1 MQALIVGLVFALAQ
15 GLLSASVGLS
25 ADLVILKSSDTSPH
39 QQALDSIRRHLPG
52 HLPVKEYN
60 LEGRL
65 DRAQDIG
72 ATIRGTHPQLVIA
85 IGLKATLV
93 ARAELPDTPILFC
106 MVVHPEEY
114 GLPANNMVGIL
125 NKVAP
130 AAQLRQIASLI
141 PTGHS
146 IGLLYDERKTGAF
159 VAEAQVKARLL
170 GMTLIAVPVTH
181 QDAIVG
187 ALRTLLPKINLLWV
201 VQDSTVVTEDSL
213 ESLMESSLRE
223 KVPVFT
229 FSTTLVRRGALGAL
243 VIQPSDAGR
252 QAARVAVTMLA
263 HRGPSMPVMLEPET
277 PELAFNLNTAEFI
290 GLATDQTTIRTA
302 TILIGGP
309 GDVAQQERTILKE
322 LLQ

>member
-1 MQALIVGLVFALAQ
+1 MRALIVGLVFALAQ
-15 GLLSASVGLS
+15 GFLSASVGLS
-25 ADLVILKSSDTSPH
+25 ADLVVLTSSDTPSY
-39 QQALDSIRRHLPG
+39 QQALDSIRHHLSS
-52 HLPVKEYN
+52 HLPVKAYN
-60 LEGRL
+60 LEGRI

-72 ATIRGTHPQLVIA
+72 ATIRGIHPQLVIA

-93 ARAELPDTPILFC
+93 ARAELPDTPLLFC

-114 GLPANNMVGIL
+114 GLPATNMVGIL

-130 AAQLRQIASLI
+130 AAQLQQIATLI
-141 PTGHS
+141 PRAHS

-159 VAEAQVKARLL
+159 VAEAQRKARLL

-187 ALRTLLPKINLLWV
+187 ALRTLLPKIDLLWV
-201 VQDSTVVTEDSL
+201 VQDSTIATEDSL
-213 ESLMESSLRE
+213 ESLLESSLRE
-223 KVPVFT
+223 KVPIFT

-243 VIQPSDAGR
+243 VILPSDVGR
-252 QAARVAVTMLA
+252 QVARVAEAMLA
-263 HRGPSMPVMLEPET
+263 HRGPSAPVMLEPEA
-277 PELAFNLNTAEFI
+277 PQLALNLNTAEFI

-309 GDVAQQERTILKE
+309 GDVAQQEQTILKE

>member
-1 MQALIVGLVFALAQ
+1 MWAIIVGIVFALAQ
-15 GLLSASVGLS
+15 GLLSASVGLC
-25 ADLVILKSSDTSPH
+25 ADLVILTSSDTSSY
-39 QQALDSIRRHLPG
+39 QQALDSIRRNLPSHLT
-52 HLPVKEYN
+52 VKEYN
-60 LEGRL
+60 LEGRI

-72 ATIRGTHPQLVIA
+72 AAIRGTHPPLVIA

-93 ARAELPDTPILFC
+93 ARAELPNTPILFC

-114 GLPANNMVGIL
+114 GLPTTNMVGIL
-125 NKVAP
+125 NKVSP
-130 AAQLRQIASLI
+130 AAQLRQITTLI
-141 PTGHS
+141 PTAHS
-146 IGLLYDERKTGAF
+146 IGLLYDERKTGTF

-170 GMTLIAVPVTH
+170 GMTLIAVPVAH

-187 ALRTLLPKINLLWV
+187 ALRALLPKIDLLWI

-223 KVPVFT
+223 KVPIFT
-229 FSTTLVRRGALGAL
+229 FSTTLVQRGALGAL
-243 VIQPSDAGR
+243 VIHPSDVGR
-252 QAARVAVTMLA
+252 QAARVAVTLLA
-263 HRGPSMPVMLEPET
+263 HRGPSAPVMLEPET

-302 TILIGGP
+302 AILIGGP
-309 GDVAQQERTILKE
+309 GDIAQQEQTILKE

>member
-1 MQALIVGLVFALAQ
+1 MRALIVGLVFALAQ
-15 GLLSASVGLS
+15 GVLGASASLA
-25 ADLVILKSSDTSPH
+25 ADLVILTSSDTSSY
-39 QQALDSIRRHLPG
+39 QQALDSIRRHLPVQ
-52 HLPVKEYN
+52 HSVKEYN
-60 LEGRL
+60 LEGRI
-65 DRAQDIG
+65 DRANDIG
-72 ATIRGTHPQLVIA
+72 AVIRGTHPQLVIA

-114 GLPANNMVGIL
+114 GLPAANMVGIV

-130 AAQLRQIASLI
+130 AAQLQQIATLI
-141 PTGHS
+141 PKAHS

-159 VAEAQVKARLL
+159 VAEAQRKARLL

-187 ALRTLLPKINLLWV
+187 TLRTLLPKIDLLWI

-213 ESLMESSLRE
+213 ESLLESSLRE
-223 KVPVFT
+223 KVPIFA

-243 VIQPSDAGR
+243 VIHPSNIGR
-252 QAARVAVTMLA
+252 QAARVAEAMLA
-263 HRGPSMPVMLEPET
+263 HRGPAAPVMLD
-277 PELAFNLNTAEFI
+277 PELPQLALNLNTAEFI

-302 TILIGGP
+302 AILIGGP
-309 GDVAQQERTILKE
+309 GDVAQQEQTILKE

>member
-1 MQALIVGLVFALAQ
+1 MRTIIVSIVFALAQ

-25 ADLVILKSSDTSPH
+25 ADLIILTSSDTSSY
-39 QQALDSIRRHLPG
+39 QQALDSLRRHLPG
-52 HLPVKEYN
+52 HLTVKEYN
-60 LEGRL
+60 LERRI

-72 ATIRGTHPQLVIA
+72 AVIRGAHPQLVIA

-114 GLPANNMVGIL
+114 GLPATNMVGIL

-130 AAQLRQIASLI
+130 AAQLRQITALL
-141 PTGHS
+141 PTAHS
-146 IGLLYDERKTGAF
+146 IGLLYDERKTGTF

-170 GMTLIAVPVTH
+170 GMTLIAIPVAH
-181 QDAIVG
+181 QDAIAG
-187 ALRTLLPKINLLWV
+187 SLRTLLPKIDLLWV

-229 FSTTLVRRGALGAL
+229 FSTTLVKRGALGAL
-243 VIQPSDAGR
+243 VIHPSDVGR

-263 HRGPSMPVMLEPET
+263 HRGPSAPVMLEPEA

-290 GLATDQTTIRTA
+290 GLSTDQTTIRTA
-302 TILIGGP
+302 AILIGGP
-309 GDVAQQERTILKE
+309 GDFAQHERTILKE

>member
-1 MQALIVGLVFALAQ
+1 
-15 GLLSASVGLS
+15 LS
-25 ADLVILKSSDTSPH
+25 ADLVILKSSETVPY
-39 QQALDSIRRHLPG
+39 QQALDSIRHHLPG
-52 HLPVKEYN
+52 HVPVKEYN
-60 LEGRL
+60 LEGRI
-65 DRAQDIG
+65 DRAKDMG
-72 ATIRGTHPQLVIA
+72 ATIRGIHPQLVIA

-114 GLPANNMVGIL
+114 GLPAANMVGVL
-125 NKVAP
+125 NKVSP
-130 AAQLRQIASLI
+130 AAQLEQIATLI
-141 PTGHS
+141 PKTHS

-159 VAEAQVKARLL
+159 VAAAHVKAKLL
-170 GMTLIAVPVTH
+170 GMTLIAVPVGH

-187 ALRTLLPKINLLWV
+187 ALRTLLPKIDLLWI

-213 ESLMESSLRE
+213 ESLLESSLRE

-229 FSTTLVRRGALGAL
+229 FSSTLVRRGALGAL
-243 VIQPSDAGR
+243 VIQPSNVGR
-252 QAARVAVTMLA
+252 QTARVAEAMLA
-263 HRGPSMPVMLEPET
+263 HRGPSAPAVLEPEL
-277 PELAFNLNTAEFI
+277 PQLALNLSTAEFI

-309 GDVAQQERTILKE
+309 GDVAQQEQTILKE

>member
-1 MQALIVGLVFALAQ
+1 MRALIVGIVFALAQ
-15 GLLSASVGLS
+15 GLLSSSVGLS
-25 ADLVILKSSDTSPH
+25 ADLVILTSSDTASYQH
-39 QQALDSIRRHLPG
+39 ALDSIRRHLPS

-60 LEGRL
+60 LEGRI

-72 ATIRGTHPQLVIA
+72 AAIRGTHPPLVIA

-114 GLPANNMVGIL
+114 GLPDTNMVGIL

-130 AAQLRQIASLI
+130 AAQLRQIATLI
-141 PTGHS
+141 PTAHS

-159 VAEAQVKARLL
+159 VAEAKLKAKLL
-170 GMTLIAVPVTH
+170 GMTLIAAPVTH
-181 QDAIVG
+181 QDEIVG
-187 ALRTLLPKINLLWV
+187 TLRTLLPKINLLWV
-201 VQDSTVVTEDSL
+201 VQDSTVVTEA
-213 ESLMESSLRE
+213 LRE

-263 HRGPSMPVMLEPET
+263 HRGPSAPTMLEPET